1 MDINRGN
8 RFLSL
13 SAMATQSRGLHK
25 FIVDNGG
32 ENHPLAKVNFNL
44 GDIVTSMIK
53 CSNGQTIIVT
63 HDTNSPRPYSLGFR
77 VQGTEGLWM
86 NDGDHVYVQGKSK
99 PHRWD
104 DSEEWF
110 KKYDHK
116 LWASLESQAAEA
128 GHGGMDYIMMYDL
141 IDAIRNK
148 KPAPMDCYDAAA
160 WSAISGLSEMSIARG
175 GALVDFPDFTRGQWI
190 HRQPQFAL

>member
-1 MDINRGN
+1 MY
-8 RFLSL
+8 S
-13 SAMATQSRGLHK
+13 QSRGLHQ
-25 FIVDNGG
+25 FIVDNGSA
-32 ENHPLAKVNFNL
+32 NHPLAKINFNL
-44 GDIVTSMIK
+44 GDIVSTQIK
-53 CSNGQTIIVT
+53 DANVETIIVT
-63 HDTNSPRPYSLGFR
+63 NDTNAPRPYSLGFR

-104 DSEEWF
+104 DSEEWV

-116 LWASLESQAAEA
+116 LWSSLEAQAKEA
-128 GHGGMDYIMMYDL
+128 GHGDMDFIMMYDL
-141 IDAIRNK
+141 IDCIRNK

-160 WSAISGLSEMSIARG
+160 WSAISPLSEMSIARG

-190 HRQPQFAL
+190 HRTDEFAI

>member
-1 MDINRGN
+1 
-8 RFLSL
+8 
-13 SAMATQSRGLHK
+13 
-25 FIVDNGG
+25 
-32 ENHPLAKVNFNL
+32 
-44 GDIVTSMIK
+44 MI
-53 CSNGQTIIVT
+53 
-63 HDTNSPRPYSLGFR
+63 
-77 VQGTEGLWM
+77 
-86 NDGDHVYVQGKSK
+86 DGVHVYVQGKSK

-104 DSEEWF
+104 DSDEWF

-116 LWASLESQAAEA
+116 LWSSLEAQAAEA
-128 GHGGMDYIMMYDL
+128 GHGGMDFIMMYDL

-190 HRQPQFAL
+190 HRKPQFAL

>member
-1 MDINRGN
+1 MGIHGKPLPRLINPD
-8 RFLSL
+8 F
-13 SAMATQSRGLHK
+13 
-25 FIVDNGG
+25 F
-32 ENHPLAKVNFNL
+32 P
-44 GDIVTSMIK
+44 
-53 CSNGQTIIVT
+53 
-63 HDTNSPRPYSLGFR
+63 PRI
-77 VQGTEGLWM
+77 
-86 NDGDHVYVQGKSK
+86 
-99 PHRWD
+99 
-104 DSEEWF
+104 
-110 KKYDHK
+110 
-116 LWASLESQAAEA
+116 AAEA